1 VNAPH
6 DFDVLVVGADAGQ
19 AGAGYRLKTECPTKT
34 FAILEAREAIGG
46 TWDLFRYPG
55 VRSDS
60 DMFTLGYP
68 FHPWRQ
74 AEAIADGASIREYIR
89 DTARTFGIE
98 PHIHFRRKI
107 VRASWS
113 SAEARWT
120 LAAEVTGGNGDTSE
134 GGRTVETYRCKFL
147 YLCSGYYRYD
157 AAHAPRF
164 AGTER
169 FGGRIVHPQWWPQ
182 DLDYTGKKVV
192 VIGSGATAVTLV
204 PALAEKAAH
213 VTMLQRSPSY
223 IASLPAKDPIADR
236 IRQVLP
242 AKAAHATVR
251 TKNVLMGL
259 ALYQFCRRF
268 PKAAGKFLRGQV
280 EQRLP
285 AGIPMDPHFSPDYD
299 PWDQRLC
306 LVPNGDLFK
315 PMRAGKADVVTDTI
329 ETFTET
335 GLKLASGKELAADV
349 IVTATGL
356 ELLPLGGIR
365 LEVDGASP
373 EPKDTRVYKG
383 LMLSDVPNLAWC
395 VGYTNASWTLR
406 ADLSS
411 RYVCRLL
418 KLMDR
423 HGYDIAVPHEDG
435 ERGEGR
441 PLLDLRSGYVKRA
454 SDVLPR
460 QGERAPW
467 YLRQNYVLD
476 LVSMTLGRVDDAAM
490 RFSRRPSRPAA
501 SV

>member
-1 VNAPH
+1 MSAAH
-6 DFDVLVVGADAGQ
+6 ELDVIVVGAGLSGI
-19 AGAGYRLKTECPTKT
+19 GAGYRLKTECPNKT

-74 AEAIADGASIREYIR
+74 AEAIADGASIREYIV

-98 PHIHFRRKI
+98 PHIRFRRRI

-113 SAEARWT
+113 TADARWT
-120 LAAEVTGGNGDTSE
+120 LEAEVTGGSGDGE
-134 GGRTVETYRCKFL
+134 RTTETYRCKFV

-157 AAHAPRF
+157 AAHEPKF

-169 FGGRIVHPQWWPQ
+169 FAGRIVHPQWWPS
-182 DLDYTGKKVV
+182 DLDYAGKRVI

-236 IRQVLP
+236 IRKVLP
-242 AKAAHATVR
+242 AKAAHGAVR

-268 PKAAGKFLRGQV
+268 PKAAGKFLKGQV
-280 EQRLP
+280 AQRLP
-285 AGIPMDPHFSPDYD
+285 AGIPMDPHFSPDYA

-315 PMRAGKADVVTDTI
+315 PMRAGKADVVTDAI

-365 LEVDGASP
+365 LEIDGQVP

-423 HGYDIAVPHEDG
+423 HGYDIAIPHEDG

-441 PLLDLRSGYVKRA
+441 PLLDLRSGYVQRA

-460 QGERAPW
+460 QGDRAPW
-467 YLRQNYVLD
+467 YLRQNYLLD

-490 RFSRRPSRPAA
+490 RFSRRPSRATA